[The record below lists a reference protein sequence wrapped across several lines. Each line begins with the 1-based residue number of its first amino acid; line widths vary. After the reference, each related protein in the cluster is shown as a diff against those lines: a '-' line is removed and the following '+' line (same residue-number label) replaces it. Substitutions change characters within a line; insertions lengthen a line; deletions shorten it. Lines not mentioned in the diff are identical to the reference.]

1 MDNITLYS
9 VNEVVA
15 LVTAVAIGT
24 GAYVG
29 FVVLKKQQKL
39 SISFIIWVLL
49 INLFVTYLA
58 SELLKILKWG
68 EYRALALPVVA
79 YIGQYLMEW
88 FDKRYLK
95 IFDSGIKK
103 AGLDLNKNSDETDSE
118 NNSEGSDP

>member
-9 VNEVVA
+9 VNEVIA
-15 LVTAVAIGT
+15 LVTSVLIGT
-24 GAYVG
+24 GAYIG

-39 SISFIIWVLL
+39 SFSFIFYVLL

-68 EYRALALPVVA
+68 EYRTLALPVMA
-79 YIGQYLMEW
+79 YIGQYVMEW

-103 AGLDLNKNSDETDSE
+103 AGLDINNKDDEQEED
-118 NNSEGSDP
+118 NHMDGGNP